1 MTSSTDKDKPTA
13 NSTHSSGVTQPVAD
27 NSPAAKALASRSN
40 LKQAAKAN
48 KEYKNQL
55 EQDIA
60 NLNDLAGKLYTEAA
74 EPEDKPKPP
83 KRAIALQYDGLGAPR
98 LTAKG
103 QAQVA
108 EKIVALAEE
117 NDVPLYEDAELAAA
131 LAHLDLG
138 DEIPELLY
146 MAIAEVLAFVYD
158 LKGKSLS

>member
-1 MTSSTDKDKPTA
+1 MTSSSDKQNLDKQKKQPK
-13 NSTHSSGVTQPVAD
+13 PVAEASERVATS
-27 NSPAAKALASRSN
+27 NSS
-40 LKQAAKAN
+40 LKQVAKAN
-48 KEYKNQL
+48 AEYKNQL
-55 EQDIA
+55 EQSLSS
-60 NLNDLAGKLYTEAA
+60 LNDLAGQLYTETA

-108 EKIVALAEE
+108 ERILELAEE

-131 LAHLDLG
+131 LAHLELG